1 MEEEHMGNGFCIQ
14 IPERMFMKKFK
25 KITAVLLS
33 VVMLFSMASTSA
45 SAAYTAYLDDGIL
58 DQYNSIDKAN
68 LSIEQ
73 KASLVLDRLD
83 NMLAKEEIVI
93 DLPLIGTVDLTST
106 DKALDSICSVTGNWL
121 FGSLTVGDLVIL
133 EENRNDITTIRR
145 VSEGY
150 DDIDLIASVITYLSH
165 CAPTLVGM
173 IDPSADFSWGMVKG
187 FLPPEFRLI
196 TDDFNGWLDE
206 LLWEALHPVNS
217 EVQPANL
224 TLDEIVQ
231 FMCDN
236 QLGAVEG
243 GARAEAMGFAGVM
256 PGFTLDID
264 AENANAYRAVE
275 EGIYQA
281 INTFVLPLINNQL
294 KDVISSAVES
304 NQNSGGDLYQ
314 IINVD
319 YNIPA
324 YDFDR
329 TKGVMDQLNDVLGYA
344 VDKMLIPLADRPDG
358 TPYDFVWSYTIPEG
372 ETYLDLIEDNLYG
385 VMSMVIVAG
394 GETEFDP
401 YNEGNTL
408 KDLGNYIARVAVNQ
422 FVKQMDIPNAEEVTM
437 AEVAYLGLRELC
449 ASTIP
454 EYYTAALPDTDDET
468 VYRDAIIEL
477 GADLGAY
484 YLNNNL
490 GLNCPLSTNS
500 GEFLSAFV
508 DWCMPYID
516 GLFDSTALDALGNN
530 HTGWDEVDA
539 ILWEI
544 IPKDWLPYQQMFKN
558 SETGALG
565 TEADLTFESL
575 VDYVLDTI
583 FNFDLNKLNTFFAHN
598 PDSTLSTKNVRKF
611 IIDWVSDILNGAFTP
626 AGKTSCVPANINTF
640 EDLIN
645 PVSNGTGIICNILET
660 LAGDAELRDTVLNLV
675 VLILGLSEPQSLGD
689 VHMDIDDRIDCTSGS
704 VDSQLRISNFTD
716 GVNSAWRNENGEIEQ
731 DKMYE
736 IELVSL
742 SNNAGLTTT
751 NVAGQKIQAN
761 GYVNV
766 AITGSVSANTEARF
780 DLSYYIL
787 DEAGNRIGSTPLV
800 KSVYTHLYKTTGNY
814 EVESAESTGG
824 NVTFEAFPTYLY
836 TTDVYNAALF
846 SILATNNSGLITSAV
861 DITKA
866 VVTGTLPAGISAND
880 PEEGAIVSIDDSSL
894 TVDSY
899 GTVNPYVANISPDD
913 EQPYGIY
920 EVSIQFEVQ
929 GRNGIGQTTTNMSQA
944 RDHKIV
950 VYNDFGLED
959 LLNTIMNENRQRID
973 YAADADTEWNN
984 YLSAV
989 SAGFALLQGNPDH
1002 SKMFDNISGDPDV
1015 FQNDYYAK
1023 VEAINAAVA
1032 ALDEK
1037 AVTDSAKLAELTAAV
1052 AEYEDI
1058 DWEDYVLFTYDR
1070 FRDSFDRANGIVN
1083 SQIAP
1088 EGEEDTFEAPA
1099 VKLFDLI
1106 FAKNQLTLWG
1116 GRLIYKEVSTDYLEE
1131 AVAKAPTS
1139 SAGYA
1144 PDLWEDVQTEL
1155 DLAAGY
1161 IDGTVA
1167 ATQGQVNANRVNLL
1181 EALRALTPEYL
1192 VAAEGTTTVID
1203 SREMLIY
1210 GIAPAHLALTDF
1222 VVATSSYTASL
1233 EYAYEGAPAIGTGAK
1248 VHILSQGEVVATYT
1262 VLLYGDLNGD
1272 GAINDSDDDIIW
1284 SYLDGELVDGF
1295 EEGSLLFKAADLNRD
1310 GIVDADDEAILYEY
1324 VYMSGN
1330 IDQF

>member
-1 MEEEHMGNGFCIQ
+1 MEEEHMGNGFFIQ

-150 DDIDLIASVITYLSH
+150 TDVDLISSVITYLAH

-196 TDDFNGWLDE
+196 TDDFDGWLDD

-224 TLDEIVQ
+224 TLDDIVQ

-742 SNNAGLTTT
+742 SNNAGLTASVTS
-751 NVAGQKIQAN
+751 GQKIPAN

-866 VVTGTLPAGISAND
+866 VVTGTLPAGISANA

-899 GTVNPYVANISPDD
+899 GTVNPYVSNVDPDD

-929 GRNGIGQTTTNMSQA
+929 GKNAIGQTTTDMSQA

-1058 DWEDYVLFTYDR
+1058 DWQDYVLFTYDR

-1144 PDLWEDVQTEL
+1144 PDLWADVQTEL

-1181 EALRALTPEYL
+1181 EALRALMPEYL
-1192 VAAEGTTTVID
+1192 VAANGADTIID

-1210 GIAPAHLALTDF
+1210 NLTPPVLSIDSYIA
-1222 VVATSSYTASL
+1222 SSNSD
-1233 EYAYEGAPAIGTGAK
+1233 AYSFEFIGSGGFFAGTGSLVNIYAAGK
-1248 VHILSQGEVVATYT
+1248 LVATYK
-1262 VLLYGDLNGD
+1262 VLIYGDLNGD
-1272 GAINDSDDDIIW
+1272 GMINSTDSAEITA
-1284 SYLDGELVDGF
+1284 YLAGTSSLIQ
-1295 EEGSLLFKAADLNRD
+1295 EGNIYFKAADVNFD
-1310 GIVDADDEAILYEY
+1310 GVVNEADAALIS
-1324 VYMSGN
+1324 SGSVSQN
-1330 IDQF
+1330 PNA

>member
-1 MEEEHMGNGFCIQ
+1 
-14 IPERMFMKKFK
+14 MKKFK

-45 SAAYTAYLDDGIL
+45 SAVYAAYLDDSIL
-58 DQYNSIDKAN
+58 DQYNSIDKVDLGIN
-68 LSIEQ
+68 Q

-106 DKALDSICSVTGNWL
+106 DKALDSICSITGNWL
-121 FGSLTVGDLVIL
+121 FGSLTVGDLVVL

-150 DDIDLIASVITYLSH
+150 TDVDLISSVITYLSH

-224 TLDEIVQ
+224 TLDDIVQ

-264 AENANAYRAVE
+264 AVDANAYRAVE

-329 TKGVMDQLNDVLGYA
+329 SMGVMDQLNDVLGYA
-344 VDKMLIPLADRPDG
+344 VDEMLIPLADRPDG

-394 GETEFDP
+394 GEADFNP
-401 YNEGNTL
+401 YNENYTL

-422 FVKQMDIPNAEEVTM
+422 FVRQMDIPNEASVTM

-454 EYYTAALPDTDDET
+454 EYYTAALPDTATEAQ
-468 VYRDAIIEL
+468 YRDAIIEL

-516 GLFDSTALDALGNN
+516 GLFDRTALDALGSG

-866 VVTGTLPAGISAND
+866 VVTGTLPAGISANA

-899 GTVNPYVANISPDD
+899 GTVNPYVSNVDPDD

-929 GRNGIGQTTTNMSQA
+929 GKNAIGQTTTDMSQA

-1144 PDLWEDVQTEL
+1144 PDLLADVQTEL
-1155 DLAAGY
+1155 DIAAGY

-1181 EALRALTPEYL
+1181 EALRALMPEYL
-1192 VAAEGTTTVID
+1192 VAANGADTIID

-1210 GIAPAHLALTDF
+1210 NLTPPVLSIDSYIA
-1222 VVATSSYTASL
+1222 SSNSD
-1233 EYAYEGAPAIGTGAK
+1233 AYSFEFIGSGGFFAGTGSLVNIYAAGK
-1248 VHILSQGEVVATYT
+1248 LVATYK
-1262 VLLYGDLNGD
+1262 VLIYGDLNGD
-1272 GAINDSDDDIIW
+1272 GMINSTDSAEITA
-1284 SYLDGELVDGF
+1284 YLAGTSSLIQ
-1295 EEGSLLFKAADLNRD
+1295 EGNIYFKAADVNFD
-1310 GIVDADDEAILYEY
+1310 GVVNEADAALIS
-1324 VYMSGN
+1324 SGSVSQN
-1330 IDQF
+1330 PNA

>member
-1 MEEEHMGNGFCIQ
+1 
-14 IPERMFMKKFK
+14 MKKFK

-45 SAAYTAYLDDGIL
+45 SAAYAPYLDDGIINR
-58 DQYNSIDKAN
+58 YNSIDKAD
-68 LSIEQ
+68 LELKQ

-93 DLPLIGTVDLTST
+93 DLPLIGTIDLTST

-121 FGSLTVGDLVIL
+121 FGSLTVGDLVVL

-224 TLDEIVQ
+224 TLDDIVQ

-401 YNEGNTL
+401 YNGEYTL

-422 FVKQMDIPNAEEVTM
+422 FVKQMDIPNVKEVTM

-454 EYYTAALPDTDDET
+454 EYYTAALPDTATEAQ
-468 VYRDAIIEL
+468 YRDAIIEL

-490 GLNCPLSTNS
+490 GLNCPLTTNS

-508 DWCMPYID
+508 DWCTPYID
-516 GLFDSTALDALGNN
+516 GLFDSTALDALGSG

-544 IPKDWLPYQQMFKN
+544 IPKDWLPYQQMFKD

-565 TEADLTFESL
+565 TETDLTFKNL

-660 LAGDAELRDTVLNLV
+660 LAGDAALRDTVLNLV

-742 SNNAGLTTT
+742 SNNAGLTASVTS
-751 NVAGQKIQAN
+751 GQKIPAN

-866 VVTGTLPAGISAND
+866 VVTGTLPAGISANA

-899 GTVNPYVANISPDD
+899 GTVNPYVSNVDPDD

-929 GRNGIGQTTTNMSQA
+929 GKNAIGQTTTNMSQA

-1058 DWEDYVLFTYDR
+1058 DWQDYVLFTYDR

-1144 PDLWEDVQTEL
+1144 PDLWPDVQAEL
-1155 DLAAGY
+1155 DIAAGY

-1181 EALRALTPEYL
+1181 EALRALMPEYL
-1192 VAAEGTTTVID
+1192 VAFEGTDTIID
-1203 SREMLIY
+1203 SRNMLIY
-1210 GIAPAHLALTDF
+1210 NIAPESLDVYSFLD
-1222 VVATSSYTASL
+1222 VASL
-1233 EYAYEGAPAIGTGAK
+1233 NYWYDCVSTGSYIGTGAL
-1248 VHILSQGEVVATYT
+1248 VEVYDGDHLVATYT
-1262 VLLYGDLNGD
+1262 ILLYGDINGD
-1272 GAINDSDDDIIW
+1272 GSINSTDSAEITA
-1284 SYLDGELVDGF
+1284 YLAGTSSLIQ
-1295 EEGSLLFKAADLNRD
+1295 EGNIYFKAADVNFD
-1310 GIVDADDEAILYEY
+1310 GVVNEADAALIS
-1324 VYMSGN
+1324 SGSVSQN
-1330 IDQF
+1330 PNA